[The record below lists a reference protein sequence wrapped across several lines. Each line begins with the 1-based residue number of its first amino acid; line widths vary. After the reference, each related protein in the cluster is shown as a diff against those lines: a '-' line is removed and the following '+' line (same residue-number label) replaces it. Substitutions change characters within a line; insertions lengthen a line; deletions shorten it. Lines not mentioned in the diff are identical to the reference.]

1 MICYDKYGKMTP
13 EFQAYQQEAWD
24 KQLAIAGQ
32 LTKQAIASGVCPNA
46 MRDTMTKAIE
56 CGCVVASAE
65 VFVEDNKK
73 EVPHRGSP
81 EWHIGL
87 VKGL

>member
-13 EFQAYQQEAWD
+13 DFQAYQQEAWD
-24 KQLAIAGQ
+24 KLRAIAEQ
-32 LTKQAIASGVCPNA
+32 LTKKAIASGVCPNA

-56 CGCVVASAE
+56 CGCLVASAE

-73 EVPHRGSP
+73 EVPRRGSP
-81 EWHIGL
+81 EWHMGL